1 MKSQEIIKSAISF
14 DCKETAPCARQ
25 INFTVT
31 AEGVAAAYTDAAKN
45 AMKYAKLPGF
55 RAGKAPISMVKA
67 RYAEYIQE
75 DVERQLQQIGFAT
88 FSEKTSGKMDVI
100 AFGRMNAAAKPEE
113 AKEYAFDI
121 TVEVAPAVEV
131 PDFNA
136 FEKPEIVVDDIEKRI
151 ADRLAYMKQIYAE
164 YAPLDGEVQDGDMLK
179 VSYESDYALP
189 ENAAP
194 ALARA
199 VKADESWLHIIEP
212 EQIPG
217 MNAALKG
224 GVKGG
229 EYTFTAEFPADWRQE
244 ELRGAKVNYKVK
256 INDGQRKVEL
266 KDDQALADKMK
277 IESVEKMMENFRTMA
292 ENELKGETAEKKQS
306 KLLETLLEKT
316 PAFTLPESMVA
327 EVTQREFNRLINQL
341 VRSQEDV
348 EEFKKN
354 QEQHLADAKKAAEDY
369 VRKFFI
375 VRTIAKAEGIEVSKE
390 ELDAQIRMMCM
401 YTGRKEEEV
410 RKQLEQGN
418 GLSEINEDLLIGKT
432 LHTVAEKIWA

>member
-1 MKSQEIIKSAISF
+1 MKSQEIIKSAITF
-14 DCKETAPCARQ
+14 DCKETAACARE
-25 INFTVT
+25 ITFTVT
-31 AEGVAAAYTDAAKN
+31 AEGVGAAFTDAAKN
-45 AMKYAKLPGF
+45 AVKYAKLPGF

-67 RYAEYIQE
+67 RYADYIQE

-88 FSEKTSGKMDVI
+88 FSEKTADELDVI
-100 AFGRMNAAAKPEE
+100 AFGRMNAENKPAE
-113 AKEYAFDI
+113 AKEYTFSI
-121 TVEVAPAVEV
+121 TVEIAPAVEV
-131 PDFNA
+131 PDYKA
-136 FEKPEIVVDDIEKRI
+136 FEKPVIEVDDVEKRL

-164 YAPLDGEVQDGDMLK
+164 YTPLDGEVQDGDMLK
-179 VSYESDYALP
+179 VSYESDFALP
-189 ENAAP
+189 ENASP
-194 ALARA
+194 ALTRA

-229 EYTFTAEFPADWRQE
+229 EYEFTAEYPADWRQE
-244 ELRGAKVNYKVK
+244 ELQGAKVNYKVK

-266 KDDQALADKMK
+266 KDDQALADKM
-277 IESVEKMMENFRTMA
+277 MENFRSMA

-306 KLLETLLEKT
+306 KLLELLLEKT
-316 PAFTLPESMVA
+316 PAFTLPDSMVA
-327 EVTQREFNRLINQL
+327 EVSQREFNRLINQL

-354 QEQHLADAKKAAEDY
+354 QEKHLADAKKAAEDY

-375 VRTIAKAEGIEVSKE
+375 IRTIAKAKGIEVSKE
-390 ELDAQIRMMCM
+390 EIDGQIRMMCM

-432 LHTVAEKIWA
+432 LHTVAEEIWA

>member
-1 MKSQEIIKSAISF
+1 
-14 DCKETAPCARQ
+14 
-25 INFTVT
+25 
-31 AEGVAAAYTDAAKN
+31 
-45 AMKYAKLPGF
+45 
-55 RAGKAPISMVKA
+55 
-67 RYAEYIQE
+67 
-75 DVERQLQQIGFAT
+75 
-88 FSEKTSGKMDVI
+88 
-100 AFGRMNAAAKPEE
+100 
-113 AKEYAFDI
+113 
-121 TVEVAPAVEV
+121 
-131 PDFNA
+131 
-136 FEKPEIVVDDIEKRI
+136 
-151 ADRLAYMKQIYAE
+151 MKQIYAE

-179 VSYESDYALP
+179 VSYESDFALP

-292 ENELKGETAEKKQS
+292 ENELKGETAEKKQT